1 MSVGGIGFHANVV
14 LVETY
19 TEGHIL
25 DKPEIL
31 ERSNVWPLY

>member
-1 MSVGGIGFHANVV
+1 MSVGGIGFHANV
-14 LVETY
+14 VETY

-25 DKPEIL
+25 DKPEII